1 MLFDINFHAPL
12 VMYYVFT
19 AHGVFTLCYLTYSV
33 YSDKDVSPSGCG
45 SRQVSLFMYMLKLG
59 MAMFLL
65 HDHNKSFSGKQ

>member
-12 VMYYVFT
+12 VMYY
-19 AHGVFTLCYLTYSV
+19 VFTLCYLTYSV

-59 MAMFLL
+59 MVIFLL
-65 HDHNKSFSGKQ
+65 YDHNKSFSGKQ